1 MLEYIKYYKNL
12 LHKYQ
17 SQKKIG
23 IKPDIT
29 DIISIN
35 NKLNHI
41 LFHIYGLDKQKYEI
55 VIARYNE
62 PIDVWKP
69 FFPITTIYNKGPNN
83 LNIASIPL
91 DNVGRESHTYLY
103 HIIDNWDNLADT
115 TLFTQ
120 CNLSFDHKP
129 FPVSLYLLS
138 HLDLTI
144 HLWNNTI
151 DFKNNI
157 PWGFLQHG
165 GKWLKEYNNGDMR
178 KTTLTFGDWWD
189 KYIEIDRPPLNTFL
203 WSHGA
208 IFSVKKELIKKKP
221 LSYYQKLLTTIN
233 DCKNPEEGH
242 YMERSWNKLFGKKF

>member
-1 MLEYIKYYKNL
+1 MLEYIKYYKTI
-12 LHKYQ
+12 LHQYE

-23 IKPDIT
+23 IRPDSKH
-29 DIISIN
+29 IIAFN
-35 NKLNHI
+35 NKLNQC
-41 LFHIYGLDKQKYEI
+41 LFNVYGLNKKKHEI

-62 PIDVWKP
+62 SADVWKP
-69 FFPITTIYNKGPNN
+69 FLPISTIYNKGDNN
-83 LNIASIPL
+83 LNVTSIPL

-103 HIIDNWDNLADT
+103 HIIHNWDNLADI

-138 HLDLTI
+138 HLDLTM

-157 PWGFLQHG
+157 PWGFIQHG
-165 GKWLKEYNNGDMR
+165 GKWLKEYNNGAIR
-178 KTTLTFGDWWD
+178 PSTNTFGSWWD
-189 KYIEIDRPPLNTFL
+189 KYVLVERPSLKTFR

-221 LSYYQKLLTTIN
+221 LSYYQNLLTTIS
-233 DCKNPEEGH
+233 DSKNPEEGH
-242 YMERSWNKLFGKKF
+242 YLERSWYYIFQ